1 MNSTVT
7 TAESND
13 FKLFEQLGALPVS
26 VWVRQQWESPSV
38 PVSVSTEQSTVDQ

>member
-26 VWVRQQWESPSV
+26 VLVCQQRESPSV
-38 PVSVSTEQSTVDQ
+38 PVSISTERSTGDQ